1 MVYRDWLKKIYE
13 KQLHKVDS
21 IAVFTFSDSFFPK
34 EHRHNFLVFV
44 FHLIWYRYNEEKIR
58 LEYSLGLVKIIRI
71 LIFIIDTIEK
81 EKNQFNILFGLNEFL
96 WKVNTDNKKKYFLV
110 NP

>member
-1 MVYRDWLKKIYE
+1 
-13 KQLHKVDS
+13 
-21 IAVFTFSDSFFPK
+21 
-34 EHRHNFLVFV
+34 
-44 FHLIWYRYNEEKIR
+44 LII
-58 LEYSLGLVKIIRI
+58 G
-71 LIFIIDTIEK
+71 TIEK